1 MAKEKKKSQESRYKI
16 VQILPKNNNNNN
28 NKQQQKFRDTKHNTT
43 HGPEI
48 EGTNTKWT
56 IKTSLFYSI
65 LDRVQDLY

>member
-28 NKQQQKFRDTKHNTT
+28 KQQQKFRDTKPNTT

-65 LDRVQDLY
+65 LDRV

>member
-16 VQILPKNNNNNN
+16 VQILPKNNNNN

-65 LDRVQDLY
+65 LDRV